1 MERKT
6 LIRKF
11 WSRKEFLSI
20 KNKQY
25 NSFLISFINKKIKE
39 DIKKGDLTTNA
50 IIKNEK
56 ITAYI
61 IAKQPGIIAGIEEIS
76 FFLKKNS
83 INCKPL
89 KKDGQKVKNKD
100 IIIKIYGN
108 ARKILNYER
117 TILNIL
123 QRMSGIA
130 TYSYNL
136 SQKVNCQIAGTRKTL
151 FDLLDKKA
159 ISVGNCLTHRLN
171 LNDFVMIK
179 DNHLKILNNNI
190 EKALKLANKSK
201 TKFIEIEVKNKKEAL
216 KAANF
221 ISSLKTNKLFA
232 IMFDNMNPREIKEPI
247 IKIKKI
253 NKKILFEVS
262 GNMNEANIKKFSK
275 TGTDIIS
282 LGSLTHSVKAFDLSL
297 RIG

>member
-6 LIRKF
+6 LIKKF
-11 WSRKEFLSI
+11 WDRKSFLSI

-25 NSFLISFINKKIKE
+25 NSFLINFINKKIK
-39 DIKKGDLTTNA
+39 DDVKKGDLTTNA
-50 IIKNEK
+50 LIKNQK

-61 IAKQPGIIAGIEEIS
+61 IAKQPGVIAGIEEIC
-76 FFLKKNS
+76 FFLKKNKMD
-83 INCKPL
+83 CKPL
-89 KKDGQKVKNKD
+89 KNDGQKIKNKD
-100 IIIKIYGN
+100 IIIKISGN
-108 ARKILNYER
+108 AKKILSYER

-130 TYSYNL
+130 TNVYNL
-136 SQKVNCQIAGTRKTL
+136 SQKINNKVAGTRKTL

-159 ISVGNCLTHRLN
+159 ISVGKCLTHRLN

-179 DNHLKILNNNI
+179 DNHIKILNNNI
-190 EKALKLANKSK
+190 EKALILADKSK

-221 ISSLKTNKLFA
+221 ISNLKSNKLFA
-232 IMFDNMNPREIKEPI
+232 IMFDNMNPREIKES
-247 IKIKKI
+247 IKKI
-253 NKKILFEVS
+253 KNINNKILFEVS
-262 GNMNEANIKKFSK
+262 GNINKKSIEKFSK

-282 LGSLTHSVKAFDLSL
+282 VGSLTHSARAFDLSL
-297 RIG
+297 KVV

>member
-6 LIRKF
+6 LIKKF
-11 WSRKEFLSI
+11 WDRKSFLSI

-25 NSFLISFINKKIKE
+25 NSFLINFINKKIK
-39 DIKKGDLTTNA
+39 DDVKKSDLTTNA
-50 IIKNEK
+50 LIKNQK

-61 IAKQPGIIAGIEEIS
+61 IAKQPGVIAGIEEIC
-76 FFLKKNS
+76 FFLKKNKMD
-83 INCKPL
+83 CKPL
-89 KKDGQKVKNKD
+89 KNDGQKIKNKD
-100 IIIKIYGN
+100 IIIKISGN
-108 ARKILNYER
+108 AKKILSYER

-130 TYSYNL
+130 TNVYNL
-136 SQKVNCQIAGTRKTL
+136 SQKINNKVAGTRKTL

-159 ISVGNCLTHRLN
+159 ISVGKCLTHRLN

-179 DNHLKILNNNI
+179 DNHIKILNNNI
-190 EKALKLANKSK
+190 EKTLILADKSK

-221 ISSLKTNKLFA
+221 ISNLKSNKLFA
-232 IMFDNMNPREIKEPI
+232 IMFDNMNPREIKES
-247 IKIKKI
+247 IKKI
-253 NKKILFEVS
+253 KNINNKILFEVS
-262 GNMNEANIKKFSK
+262 GNINKKSIEKFSK

-282 LGSLTHSVKAFDLSL
+282 VGSLTHSARAFDLSL
-297 RIG
+297 KVV